1 MAPEGHA
8 ASMAAETANSLSH
21 GLGVVMSI
29 VALVLL
35 VVSAALHGTTRH
47 VVGGAIFGAT
57 LVLLYTMSTIYH
69 ALTNRRA
76 KLVFMILDHS
86 AIYLLIA
93 GTYTPFCLV
102 TLRGAWGWSL
112 FGVIWGLA
120 ALGVTFKVIF
130 ADRFEFL
137 SRVVYLAMSWMILTA
152 TMPLYRALHG
162 GGVGWLA
169 AGGAFYALGVVFLA
183 RRSLKF
189 HHAIRHLFVIRGSTC
204 HVVAVLDYVNRWA

>member
-93 GTYTPFCLV
+93 GTDTPFCLV